1 MADLKV
7 TKFICRWRVRAG
19 TLGVIGVI
27 VFARPA
33 WESLLAGFGLSLLGL
48 GLRAWAA
55 GHLRKEKVLAVSGPY
70 RRTRNPLYLGN
81 LLIGVAMAVGSWSWG
96 AAAILAAYFLVFYP
110 VVINEERKKMKA
122 LFPTDYETYG
132 KRVPLFFPSF
142 RKAPAYQ
149 NIPFSRALYRK
160 NKEQRALIGTI
171 IFWIVLIIKMY
182 LPGS

>member
-1 MADLKV
+1 MSDLKL

-27 VFARPA
+27 IFSRPA
-33 WESLLAGFGLSLLGL
+33 WKPLLAGFGLSLLGL

-70 RRTRNPLYLGN
+70 RRTRNPLYLGS
-81 LLIGVAMAVGSWSWG
+81 LLIGVAMAVGAWSWG

-110 VVINEERKKMKA
+110 VVISEERKRMKS
-122 LFPTDYETYG
+122 LFPAEYEAYG

-149 NIPFSRALYRK
+149 NSPFSRALYRK
-160 NKEQRALIGTI
+160 NKERRALIGTI
-171 IFWIVLIIKMY
+171 VFWIVLIARIY

>member
-1 MADLKV
+1 MVDLKL

-19 TLGVIGVI
+19 TLGVLGVI
-27 VFARPA
+27 VFARPT
-33 WESLLAGFGLSLLGL
+33 WKLLLAGFGLSLLGL
-48 GLRAWAA
+48 GLRAWAT

-110 VVINEERKKMKA
+110 VVINEERKRMKA
-122 LFPTDYETYG
+122 LFPADYETYG

-142 RKAPAYQ
+142 RKVPAHQ
-149 NIPFSRALYRK
+149 SSPFSRALYRK

-171 IFWIVLIIKMY
+171 IFWIVLIARMH